1 MVSTL
6 LKNISQNGNLP
17 QVGVKIKNMWN
28 HHLELMLDQMF
39 IQNPEEISE
48 NNGCWIRFQTPSK
61 FLRWNVPSSKIPSTW
76 IYWCFFFVGHFRII
90 KRTPN
95 PKPGG
100 QNPTMSAKQTQFVG
114 LWVLGCCEQHEN
126 PPMNVNLVV
135 HGHGGI
141 WIILLT
147 QYEQVQSWVIGESF
161 LPKIVGKK
169 SKNIFEFS
177 PRVPIAKGI
186 RFQAPHSQ
194 DQLTAR

>member
-1 MVSTL
+1 MFEKWRFYTPRIWGITP
-6 LKNISQNGNLP
+6 KNP
-17 QVGVKIKNMWN
+17 KN
-28 HHLELMLDQMF
+28 E
-39 IQNPEEISE
+39 
-48 NNGCWIRFQTPSK
+48 GCGFPWWKVWIRC
-61 FLRWNVPSSKIPSTW
+61 SSKILNKSQKTMDVGSGFKHQDFFDETFLAVRSHQHGF
-76 IYWCFFFVGHFRII
+76 IDVFFFVGNFRII
-90 KRTPN
+90 KRTRN

-114 LWVLGCCEQHEN
+114 LWVLGRCEQHES
-126 PPMNVNLVV
+126 PPMNVNLVI
-135 HGHGGI
+135 HGGI

-147 QYEQVQSWVIGESF
+147 QYEQVQSWVIGESL

-177 PRVPIAKGI
+177 PRVPISKGI